1 MWRVQNVALKNAD
14 AHERRVSRDRRQID
28 LGSTQPKKASLER
41 QMWQLRD
48 ENDPSGVY

>member
-14 AHERRVSRDRRQID
+14 EHVRRDRRQID
-28 LGSTQPKKASLER
+28 LGSTQHKKASLER